1 MSRNTEF
8 QDKVQKI
15 LSGENT
21 SIKRSRR
28 SEETS
33 MEDIKEY
40 LKSLH
45 EKVDFVVKQNKQNNE
60 NFALL
65 IEENKKTTKALEF
78 FCKRIESLE
87 KKDR

>member
-1 MSRNTEF
+1 MSEYRKTEF

-33 MEDIKEY
+33 MEDIKGICKY
-40 LKSLH
+40 LKYYIILYFIITRNL
-45 EKVDFVVKQNKQNNE
+45 FVNRIRI
-60 NFALL
+60 F
-65 IEENKKTTKALEF
+65 KK
-78 FCKRIESLE
+78 SS
-87 KKDR
+87 

>member
-1 MSRNTEF
+1 MSEYRKTEF

-33 MEDIKEY
+33 MEDIKGICKY
-40 LKSLH
+40 L
-45 EKVDFVVKQNKQNNE
+45 N
-60 NFALL
+60 
-65 IEENKKTTKALEF
+65 I
-78 FCKRIESLE
+78 I
-87 KKDR
+87 